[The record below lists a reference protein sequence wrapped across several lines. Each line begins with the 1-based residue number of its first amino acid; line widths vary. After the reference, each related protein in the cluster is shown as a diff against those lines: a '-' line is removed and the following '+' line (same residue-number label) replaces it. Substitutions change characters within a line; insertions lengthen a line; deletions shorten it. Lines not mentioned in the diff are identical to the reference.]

1 MAHINRILVPTD
13 FSACSRA
20 ALDVACELSSRLDV
34 PLTIMHAYGIP
45 AYPLPEGVI
54 LATPEQTAEIISH
67 SSQALH
73 QELDRAKALGATGA
87 DSVMVEGDAFDAIEQ
102 VVRERQID
110 LLIMGTHGRRGLA
123 HALLGSVAEKI
134 VRRGPCSVLT
144 VRAPS

>member
-1 MAHINRILVPTD
+1 
-13 FSACSRA
+13 
-20 ALDVACELSSRLDV
+20 
-34 PLTIMHAYGIP
+34 
-45 AYPLPEGVI
+45 
-54 LATPEQTAEIISH
+54 
-67 SSQALH
+67 
-73 QELDRAKALGATGA
+73 
-87 DSVMVEGDAFDAIEQ
+87 MVEGDAFDAIEQ